1 MGFGPNALAFTTKSK
16 SVKSSKASSRNEFEG
31 GSPEKDTEKCI
42 PTVRVDSQISNKR
55 EIFQGYKN

>member
-1 MGFGPNALAFTTKSK
+1 MGFGPNTLAFSIK
-16 SVKSSKASSRNEFEG
+16 SVKSSKASSRNNFEC
-31 GSPEKDTEKCI
+31 GSPEKDTESCI

>member
-1 MGFGPNALAFTTKSK
+1 MGFGPNALAFSVK
-16 SVKSSKASSRNEFEG
+16 SVKSSKASSRNNFEG
-31 GSPEKDTEKCI
+31 GSPEKDTEYGI